1 MKLDP
6 QTDGPVIPRVF
17 AALGWSPVQIR
28 YIRGVLRVDTGDG
41 VFALK
46 KTAAEPAQLTF
57 LHETLSQLK
66 EKGYEHVL
74 LPVKVKEEAPLFV
87 EEEGSCWYVLPWYGE
102 AAEKGDEVPLEELVK
117 GLAQLHKLSEPLLA
131 DKKLPA
137 SAVATSGLEGKTE
150 AGDRLRQWRE
160 VAWGREYASPF
171 EKAVLSH
178 MDYLE
183 KALHFSVEGWR
194 KQKSTG
200 EALPRTTLVH
210 GRLHPHNL
218 LVGTSGWR
226 WIDFDHAHVGSPVS
240 DLAMFL
246 RRFVPFDRDEV
257 VDPFALL
264 KEYEA
269 EYPLK
274 AKEKKL
280 LALHLAY
287 PEGPIR
293 TISSYYARP
302 DRWEEAVAVRTLSEE
317 MDRLRLFRDWV
328 QSVWNTNKRQ
338 PQSQKQRQTAS
349 VRSSRRKNR

>member
-6 QTDGPVIPRVF
+6 KTDGPVVPRVF
-17 AALGWSPVQIR
+17 AAFGWSPVQVR

-46 KTAAEPAQLTF
+46 KTAAETAQLTF
-57 LHETLSQLK
+57 LHQTLTQLK
-66 EKGYEHVL
+66 ERGYEHVL
-74 LPVKVKEEAPLFV
+74 LPVKVKEGDRLFV
-87 EEEGSCWYVLPWYGE
+87 EEEGSCWYALPWYGE
-102 AAEKGDEVPLEELVK
+102 TAEKGDEVPPEELIR
-117 GLAQLHKLSEPLLA
+117 GLARLHKLSGPLIA
-131 DKKLPA
+131 GKKAPD
-137 SAVATSGLEGKTE
+137 SAIVTSGLEGKTE
-150 AGDRLRQWRE
+150 AGERLRQWRE
-160 VAWGREYASPF
+160 VASGREYASPF
-171 EKAVLSH
+171 EKAVLFH
-178 MDYLE
+178 TDYLE

-218 LVGTSGWR
+218 LVGASGWR
-226 WIDFDHAHVGSPVS
+226 WIDFDHAHVGTPVT

-246 RRFVPFDRDEV
+246 RRFIPFDRDEV

-274 AKEKKL
+274 QKEKKL

-293 TISSYYARP
+293 TISAYYDRP
-302 DRWEEAVAVRTLSEE
+302 GRLEEAVAVRTLSEE
-317 MDRLRLFRDWV
+317 MDRLRLFREWV
-328 QSVWNTNKRQ
+328 QSVWKQNRSKPRPQKR
-338 PQSQKQRQTAS
+338 RETAS
-349 VRSSRRKNR
+349 VRSNRRKN